1 MTVEVQRYGGK
12 VTQRFSFLLTIH
24 VLFMLS
30 LLPGCGP
37 QMRPY
42 GVPYGGSLV
51 GEAAGKQA
59 SFTAPR
65 EGTVWVAG
73 PGKPGQ
79 ERYIVYSGLVKA
91 GQVVTVD
98 PQSRAVTVNGEKQKA
113 EIVGGGESYY
123 QVWFQATPEN

>member
-1 MTVEVQRYGGK
+1 MN
-12 VTQRFSFLLTIH
+12 RFTLR
-24 VLFMLS
+24 VLFVWMLALAAVS
-30 LLPGCGP
+30 PGCGP

-51 GEAAGKQA
+51 GEAAGKTA

-79 ERYIVYSGLVKA
+79 ERYIVFSGLVKA
-91 GQVVTVD
+91 GQSVTVD
-98 PQSRAVTVNGEKQKA
+98 PQNRTLTVNGEKQKA
-113 EIVGGGESYY
+113 DIGGGESYY
-123 QVWFQATPEN
+123 QVWFQAAPEN